1 MLILDP
7 LLKRTFP
14 HQQRSAVMP
23 QPVILYVENN
33 LWLMQVV
40 RDVLDLAGWNVQHL
54 RSATSARTLL
64 RRGEQPY
71 DLLLVDNELQYMS
84 GIELVRCAR
93 ESAHRKGLQILLFSI
108 EDYAEEAKRA
118 GADAFLRK
126 PHDLHLLVDTI
137 RSLLAASGK

>member
-7 LLKRTFP
+7 SLERALPRE
-14 HQQRSAVMP
+14 QRSIVMP

-33 LWLMQVV
+33 LMLMQLV

-54 RSATSARTLL
+54 RSATCARTLL
-64 RRGEQPY
+64 RGEERY
-71 DLLLVDNELQYMS
+71 DLLLVDNELQYLA
-84 GIELVRCAR
+84 GIELVRYAR
-93 ESAHRKGLQILLFSI
+93 ELTHRTGLSILLFSI

-126 PHDLHLLVDTI
+126 PHDLHLLLNTI
-137 RSLLAASGK
+137 RLLLAARAE